1 MCAEKGIDGKGLPDI
16 PFWDFSWE
24 STVGTD
30 IFSLGSI
37 FYTIRT
43 GHWPYKSEVGDEE
56 GKWEYEERAGSLME
70 SGIYPSLD
78 GIPGS
83 ATIIGC
89 WTKLFSSAADVLK
102 SQDAFNSDSV
112 A

>member
-1 MCAEKGIDGKGLPDI
+1 M
-16 PFWDFSWE
+16 
-24 STVGTD
+24 
-30 IFSLGSI
+30 
-37 FYTIRT
+37 
-43 GHWPYKSEVGDEE
+43 
-56 GKWEYEERAGSLME
+56 ER
-70 SGIYPSLD
+70 GIYPSLD